1 MAKTQIITTQ
11 IINNIIVWTEKHPVW
26 TLLSYV
32 VSIIAILRFVALDI
46 PQIHNNIKNTIYP
59 SNIYL
64 ELSERK
70 IPLRSDPVVL
80 NWPVAIKQ
88 NEPLDLRF
96 ALVQDNFNSPQIT
109 KIFIT
114 FPPQSDVLPIPYK
127 QWTWERNND
136 RELTYFLDYSMS
148 EPAVKGIS
156 YDLPAFVIKFKS
168 LEKLVFKYSIKGNR
182 IEPITRTFII
192 LPEPKP
198 YVILGANSYT
208 NAVSGSV
215 VIPTPFNSASPETV
229 YNRTLYKLTTDTAKE
244 KK

>member
-1 MAKTQIITTQ
+1 MAKTQIIATQ
-11 IINNIIVWTEKHPVW
+11 IINNITVWTKKHPFW
-26 TLLSYV
+26 TLLSCV
-32 VSIIAILRFVALDI
+32 VSIIAILRFVVLDI

-64 ELSERK
+64 ELSDWK
-70 IPLRSDPVVL
+70 IPLKSDPFVL
-80 NWPVAIKQ
+80 NLPVDIKQ

-114 FPPQSDVLPIPYK
+114 FPPQSDVSPIPYK

-136 RELTYFLDYSMS
+136 SELTYFLDYSMS

-156 YDLPAFVIKFKS
+156 YDLPAFMVKFKS
-168 LEKLVFKYSIKGNR
+168 LEGLVFKYSIKGNK

-192 LPEPKP
+192 LPESKQ
-198 YVILGANSYT
+198 YT
-208 NAVSGSV
+208 IPVTNVGNNTVSGSV
-215 VIPTPFNSASPETV
+215 VIPTLFNSASPETV